1 MARRRKEEVASDF
14 SQPLA
19 ITKNVWRLEE
29 ELASDFSWPS
39 IIAKNVLYK
48 RQLQFM

>member
-1 MARRRKEEVASDF
+1 
-14 SQPLA
+14 
-19 ITKNVWRLEE
+19 VWRLEE